1 MNQLSPKQTRIY
13 EFILSFT
20 EQNSVKERINS

>member
-20 EQNSVKERINS
+20 EQNGDRKSVV